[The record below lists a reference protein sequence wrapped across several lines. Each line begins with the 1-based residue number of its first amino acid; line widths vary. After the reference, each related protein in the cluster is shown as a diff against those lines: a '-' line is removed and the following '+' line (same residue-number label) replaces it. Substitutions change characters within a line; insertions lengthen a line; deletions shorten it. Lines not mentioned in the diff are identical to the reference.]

1 MENNLHINEK
11 LEKQKIAE
19 FFAKRGT
26 LDPDDKEKQNEL
38 VNGLIGE
45 LVMNTRFIA
54 PVTLSG
60 GEESREITF
69 QMVKSPQGEQ
79 FFPVFTS
86 SEDLEKWE
94 GMKDSQT
101 VQLTF
106 DNYASMLSS
115 NGNIGGIAINPF
127 SDNFRVDKRLVA
139 KWFEHKQMLVQ
150 GHANHT
156 ITNDTDYEV
165 YALSPYP
172 FQLSDKLC
180 EQAKE
185 LPEVER
191 IWLRGIKLDGND
203 GYLAIVDLN
212 GDKKEVL
219 TALGNSVRSYL
230 NGLPI
235 HFVVYAP
242 GFAEQAV
249 DKVLPIYSS
258 KV

>member
-1 MENNLHINEK
+1 MEKNLHINEK

-19 FFAKRGT
+19 FFEKRGT
-26 LDPDDKEKQNEL
+26 VDPNDKDAQNEL
-38 VNGLIGE
+38 VNDLIGE

-54 PVTLSG
+54 PVTLAG
-60 GEESREITF
+60 GEDALEITF

-86 SEDLEKWE
+86 SEDLAKWE
-94 GMKDSQT
+94 DMKDSQT
-101 VQLTF
+101 VQPEF
-106 DNYASMLSS
+106 DDYAVMLSTNS
-115 NGNIGGIAINPF
+115 NVGGIAVNPF
-127 SDNFRVDKRLVA
+127 SDNFRVDRRLVA
-139 KWFEHKQMLVQ
+139 QWFEQKQMIVK

-156 ITNDTDYEV
+156 ITKDSKYEV

-180 EQAKE
+180 EAAKE

-191 IWLRGIKLDGND
+191 VWLRGIKLDGND
-203 GYLAIVDLN
+203 GYLAVVEAT
-212 GDKKEVL
+212 GDKNKLFPV
-219 TALGNSVRSYL
+219 LGNAVRGFL

-235 HFVVYAP
+235 HFVSYAP

-249 DKVLPIYSS
+249 EKVYPIYS
-258 KV
+258 K